1 MKNPLPSKG
10 FKPHNNEIMKHVLNY
25 WATTTWTDELKLGGN
40 KLYAPFLISLYIK
53 VYALF

>member
-40 KLYAPFLISLYIK
+40 KLYATFLISLYTK
-53 VYALF
+53 VYALV